1 MLTFVIRRIA
11 YSIPVLLLAS
21 LLVFVFVHAT
31 SDPLARYAQ
40 SRDLTIKAK
49 QGLAEGIYEKP
60 CRMFTAGQPPVPAET
75 CTKAP
80 VLKQYWYWLSHFL
93 RGKMGKSFVTD
104 RAISSDLKSAFGNTL
119 QLIIWGVLV
128 SALLA
133 VSVGVF
139 SAVRQYSVPDYIF
152 TGLSFIGL
160 SLPTFWFGL
169 IAIDLFA
176 NRLSNL
182 AHKHLPVIF
191 GHGHNPLVYSLGLH
205 GSHAPGLWAATQD
218 YSRHLVLPVA
228 TLTVQIVASW
238 SRYERSSMLDVLSA
252 DYIRTATAKG
262 LSRARVIFRHAL
274 RNALIPLV
282 TVMALDI
289 GGLFGG
295 LVVTEQIF
303 SVHGMGFL
311 FLNDL
316 GNGDT
321 QALLPWLMI
330 TATFVVAF
338 NLLADV
344 LYGVLDPRIRLA

>member
-1 MLTFVIRRIA
+1 MLTFIVRRIA

-31 SDPLARYAQ
+31 SDPLAKYAQ
-40 SRDLTIKAK
+40 SRDLTLKAR
-49 QGLAEGIYEKP
+49 QGLAQGIYEQP
-60 CRMFTAGQPPVPAET
+60 CRTFITGSPPQQAMT

-93 RGKMGKSFVTD
+93 KGKMGNSFVTG
-104 RAISSDLKSAFGNTL
+104 RAVSSDLKSSFGNTL
-119 QLIIWGVLV
+119 QLIIWGVLI

-133 VSVGVF
+133 ISIGVL
-139 SAVRQYSVPDYIF
+139 SAVRQYSLPDYIF
-152 TGLSFIGL
+152 TGLSFVGL
-160 SLPTFWFGL
+160 SMPTFWFGL
-169 IAIDLFA
+169 IAIDLFS
-176 NRLSNL
+176 NRLSTL
-182 AHKHLPVIF
+182 LHVHYPIF
-191 GHGHNPLVYSLGLH
+191 YSLGLH
-205 GSHAPGLWAATQD
+205 STHARGFFPAFFD
-218 YSRHLVLPVA
+218 YARHLALPVA

-238 SRYERSSMLDVLSA
+238 SRYERSSMLDVMSA

-262 LSRARVIFRHAL
+262 LTRRRVIFRHGL

-303 SVHGMGFL
+303 SIHGMGAL
-311 FLNDL
+311 FLQDL

-321 QALLPWLMI
+321 QALLPWLMV
-330 TATFVVAF
+330 TAVFVVLF

-344 LYGVLDPRIRLA
+344 LYGVLDPRIRLS